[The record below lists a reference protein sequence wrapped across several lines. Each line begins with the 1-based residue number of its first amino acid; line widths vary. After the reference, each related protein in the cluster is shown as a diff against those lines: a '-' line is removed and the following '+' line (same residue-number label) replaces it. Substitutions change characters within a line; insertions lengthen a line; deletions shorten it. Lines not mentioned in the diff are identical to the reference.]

1 MPDCNGNNPPPRWS
15 LEELALAYELRQ
27 EGCSWKRIAQGLGRD
42 LGDDRL
48 LSAAV
53 SHLVQHGIRK
63 GRDGYARQPGRPATF
78 SLDLL
83 RAADRLRSNGLKWKA
98 TAAYLDVDAQGLRT
112 AHQYAKAKGLLTA

>member
-1 MPDCNGNNPPPRWS
+1 MLDCNSNPPSPRWS

-48 LSAAV
+48 LCAAV

-63 GRDGYARQPGRPATF
+63 GRDGYIRQPGRRATF
-78 SLDLL
+78 NKAALQSAAQM
-83 RAADRLRSNGLKWKA
+83 RADGMQWSSI
-98 TAAYLDVDAQGLRT
+98 AAHLGVDPQPLRT
-112 AHQYAKAKGLLTA
+112 AHQYAKAKGLLPA